1 MDMTSTRP
9 YLLRAFHEWIVDNDC
24 TPHIIVDAT
33 HAGVEV
39 PRQFIKDGQIVLN
52 IHPRSVAAMVINNQ
66 AVDFNARFGGVAMH
80 VHVPMAAIRC
90 IYVKENGRAFPFE
103 SEPEA
108 PEPPPASSPINQTVT
123 RLPRSKP
130 SLKVVK

>member
-24 TPHIIVDAT
+24 TPHIIVDVT
-33 HAGVEV
+33 RPGVVV
-39 PRQFIKDGQIVLN
+39 PHQFVKDDQIVLN
-52 IHPRSVAAMVINNQ
+52 IHPRSVAGMVIDNN
-66 AVDFNARFGGVAMH
+66 AIDFNARFGGVSMH

-103 SEPEA
+103 PEPEA
-108 PEPPPASSPINQTVT
+108 PEPPPEAAAGDKAGA
-123 RLPRSKP
+123 PRP
-130 SLKVVK
+130 GARPTLKVVK